1 MDVIGLR
8 KKMLDENINP
18 EGLADKIGCDRSTIY
33 RVMKN
38 PEKMTIGMAGKIKDA
53 LNMTKQEAREIFLD

>member
-1 MDVIGLR
+1 MDVIGLK

-18 EGLADKIGCDRSTIY
+18 ELLAHKIGCDRSTIY